1 MLTNLLSNGG
11 ATGLGC
17 AKSNIGDAA
26 FSDKL
31 DKGHIT
37 STSVYVDFQPVTTAS
52 TDRTAPAR
60 AAIAL
65 GARSATRSTAS
76 AQATVRRAMT
86 PLTEHAKEVG
96 HSSSGDC
103 SDVHLVVVVVVV
115 SPLLV
120 VGVN

>member
-1 MLTNLLSNGG
+1 MEELLVLAVLKVISETLHSVVSLT
-11 ATGLGC
+11 
-17 AKSNIGDAA
+17 
-26 FSDKL
+26 
-31 DKGHIT
+31 KGHIT

-103 SDVHLVVVVVVV
+103 SDVHLVVVVV